1 MRGDGLADIRV
12 EMLADEADYAI
23 VGPRDTRTQVLN
35 ARRLPYA
42 AVCHLELDLGNRRSS
57 CSGFL
62 VAPTIVVTAA
72 HCLHNP
78 ARARAGGRASPHG
91 IRVTAG
97 RNGLVSQPFGKRSAT
112 SWYAHT
118 QFVSAR
124 RPAFDMGIIVLA
136 RPFTGLP
143 GVLRIA
149 ARTDAQLLRARSGH
163 LLHIAGYP
171 GDKPRGTLWEH
182 AESLRSIQGNVI
194 RYSVDTCPGHSGSP
208 VWMREGTGTV
218 VVGIHTGG
226 PTRATDGAAWG
237 CRPGVPV
244 APRGHTNRGV
254 RITTELLQA
263 VADVQRGRTPAR
275 FQKFVPVTGRPRAPR
290 FEEGEFAL
298 QAL

>member
-1 MRGDGLADIRV
+1 MRDQALADIRV

-23 VGPRDTRTQVLN
+23 VGPRDTRTRVLN
-35 ARRLPYA
+35 ARSLPYA
-42 AVCHLELDLGNRRSS
+42 AICHLELDLGGRRSG
-57 CSGFL
+57 CTGFL

-78 ARARAGGRASPHG
+78 ARARAGGRAAPHA
-91 IRVTAG
+91 IRVIAG
-97 RNGLVSQPFGKRSAT
+97 RNGLVSAPFGTRSAT

-118 QFVSAR
+118 QFVGAR
-124 RPAFDMGIIVLA
+124 RPAFDMGIIVLD
-136 RPFTGLP
+136 RPFRRLP

-149 ARTDAQLLRARSGH
+149 ARSDAQLLRARSGH

-171 GDKPRGTLWEH
+171 GDKPRGTQWEH
-182 AESLRSIQGNVI
+182 AESLRSIQGNII

-208 VWMREGTGTV
+208 VWMREGNGTV
-218 VVGIHTGG
+218 AVGIHTGG
-226 PTRATDGAAWG
+226 PTRSTDGAAWG

-263 VADVQRGRTPAR
+263 VANIQRGRPATSFQRFVPAPTRQPAR
-275 FQKFVPVTGRPRAPR
+275 R
-290 FEEGEFAL
+290 FEAAEFAL